1 MKNKFCLTII
11 SIAFYA
17 AVINASDAQEVKK
30 SNAAATKKNVIY
42 IIAQP
47 ATSSKQLPAPSN
59 HLTAFSE
66 QRPAKTSSI
75 NLKIAL
81 DNYNANP
88 LDQEALKKA
97 LDEAQK
103 AKEFLDKN
111 NISSRALDILIIE
124 ATKAINQKSFNT
136 VTYPLSTPPVHS

>member
-1 MKNKFCLTII
+1 MKNKFCFTII

-17 AVINASDAQEVKK
+17 AAINASESKNPHATT
-30 SNAAATKKNVIY
+30 TKKQ
-42 IIAQP
+42 IISMTAQP
-47 ATSSKQLPAPSN
+47 ATSSNQLASFPG
-59 HLTAFSE
+59 

-97 LDEAQK
+97 LDEAQR
-103 AKEFLDKN
+103 AKESLDKN
-111 NISSRALDILIIE
+111 NISSRALDIIIIE
-124 ATKAINQKSFNT
+124 ATKAINQKSSNIAN
-136 VTYPLSTPPVHS
+136 YPLTTPPVHS